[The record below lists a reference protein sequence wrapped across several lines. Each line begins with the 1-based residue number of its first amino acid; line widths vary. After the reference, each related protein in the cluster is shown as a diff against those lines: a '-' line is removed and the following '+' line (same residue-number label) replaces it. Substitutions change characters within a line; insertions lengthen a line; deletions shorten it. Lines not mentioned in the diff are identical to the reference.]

1 MFVKKLV
8 EKASSSKKLG
18 GNSEGLK
25 ASEVE
30 PRLAFHYG
38 IPSGANMLAYDSI
51 QKILA
56 ISTRDG
62 RIKLFGKD
70 NTQVLLE
77 CPEAEPSK
85 FLQFIQNKGIL
96 LNITSKNHIEV
107 WDVEKKL
114 LSHVHVFKGDITS
127 FTVMQRCLYMYV
139 GDHVGNI
146 SILKLDEE
154 TCRILQMKYTIPL
167 SASHGNSIEASADA
181 AVLHIIPQPM
191 AESKRVLIV
200 FRDGLITLW
209 DIRESRSIFTTGGS
223 LLHSQHNDTKKVTSA
238 CWACPFGSKVAVG
251 YSNGEIFI
259 WSIPATPN
267 SRTEITPDN
276 GTQNAPIY
284 KLNLGYKSDK
294 IPIASLKWIHAD
306 GKASRL
312 YIMGASD
319 FASTNLLQVILL
331 NENIETRTIKLGL
344 LLSEPCIDMEI
355 ISSSCE
361 QTKHKQNSFLLLGK
375 SGYIYIYDDCQ
386 IEKYL
391 LQSQSRGSPSLPKE
405 IKVKM
410 PFADSS
416 ITTAKFITDNPYML
430 SFGDEDYLQFS
441 KNIPSLFPFE
451 AKPKDG
457 THTNPVPFCG
467 FSKIKNLYI
476 TGHSDGAIH
485 FWDACCPFF
494 IPILSF
500 RQQSEDDFSLSGIPL
515 TALYFDG
522 NSRILVSGDKSGMVR
537 IFKFKPEPYA
547 AENSFIPFQ
556 GSLKKGNSHVIKS
569 LKLLKVNGSV
579 ISMSIS
585 HGSEL
590 LAVGSDQGYVSLI
603 DTKGPTLL
611 YQKHIA
617 SEISTGIVS
626 LRFQTCSLHGF
637 EKNVLVVATKD
648 SSVLAVDVDTG
659 NLLSTSTVHP
669 KKPSKAFFMQI
680 LDGQDMLAGGS
691 NASNVPDLRGNYPAE
706 DSTKQSSVLICSEKA
721 VYVYSLSHV
730 LQGVKRVLYKKKFH
744 SSLCC
749 WASVF
754 SGASDVGLILLF
766 TTGKIEIRSLPDL
779 SLIREFSIRGF
790 TYSAPKLNSLPD
802 SSICCSQDGE
812 FVMVNGDQEMFIVS
826 ILLQKEHFRLL
837 DCVSQV
843 YTKDLMPMPSREGF
857 ASGAMVPKEKKKGMF
872 SSVIK
877 DIKGSKPKQVSEVET
892 EDTKES
898 IEELAIIFSTANFAS
913 ETENS
918 NNMAMDTDGIDL
930 DIDDID
936 LDDHE
941 EKPKDQNI
949 LAALNKQKLASKFQ
963 AFTGKIKQMKVK
975 NEKNINKE
983 EQQDEKAGAV
993 DQIKK
998 KYGFSSSGE
1007 TSAAKIAESKLHENV
1022 KKLQGINLKSTEMQD
1037 TAKSFS
1043 AMARELLR
1051 TAEKDKRSS

>member
-56 ISTRDG
+56 ISTR
-62 RIKLFGKD
+62 
-70 NTQVLLE
+70 
-77 CPEAEPSK
+77 
-85 FLQFIQNKGIL
+85 
-96 LNITSKNHIEV
+96 
-107 WDVEKKL
+107 
-114 LSHVHVFKGDITS
+114 
-127 FTVMQRCLYMYV
+127 YV

-319 FASTNLLQVILL
+319 FASTNLL
-331 NENIETRTIKLGL
+331 
-344 LLSEPCIDMEI
+344 
-355 ISSSCE
+355 
-361 QTKHKQNSFLLLGK
+361 
-375 SGYIYIYDDCQ
+375 Q

-590 LAVGSDQGYVSLI
+590 LAVGSDQGYDKLTGVQIVVMNVQVSLI

-730 LQGVKRVLYKKKFH
+730 LQ
-744 SSLCC
+744 
-749 WASVF
+749 
-754 SGASDVGLILLF
+754 
-766 TTGKIEIRSLPDL
+766 
-779 SLIREFSIRGF
+779 
-790 TYSAPKLNSLPD
+790 
-802 SSICCSQDGE
+802 
-812 FVMVNGDQEMFIVS
+812 VNGDQEMFIVS